1 MSKKLSVE
9 LQGYFFAEER
19 GDRVSLADLV
29 KIAGE
34 RAFGFLFVLL
44 SIPSALPVPAPGYSI
59 PFGLVIFWLAGQ
71 LVLGRKRPYLL
82 KKWLSK
88 EVPLKTVQG
97 ILKKGLPWLRR
108 IEILSRPRWSFVC
121 TRLEGRVMIGI
132 ALCLMGI
139 SMMTPIPLTNTL
151 PAIGVFVTGFG
162 LFGDDGVITL
172 GGLMVCVMGLLL
184 TLSIII
190 FGYEAVSAVI
200 DIVRNAIR

>member
-9 LQGYFFAEER
+9 LQGYFFSEER
-19 GDRVSLADLV
+19 GDRVSLSDV
-29 KIAGE
+29 VVIAGE

-44 SIPSALPVPAPGYSI
+44 SIPSALPIPAPGYSI
-59 PFGLVIFWLAGQ
+59 PFGVLIFWLSGQ

-82 KKWLSK
+82 KRWLSK
-88 EVPLKTVQG
+88 DVPLKTVQG
-97 ILKKGLPWLRR
+97 ILRKGLPWLRR
-108 IEILSRPRWSFVC
+108 IEVLSRPRWSFIC
-121 TRLEGRVMIGI
+121 TRLEGRVVIGV
-132 ALCLMGI
+132 ALALMGI

-172 GGLMVCVMGLLL
+172 GGLVICVMGLIL

-200 DIVRNAIR
+200 NMIRQ